1 MIVAD
6 HTWVPVLPQ
15 WVVELQPLLVLAGL
29 MGGVFVLWQMVL
41 TTFEPHKRWK
51 QFRHKKVTVNVVGG
65 VASPRDLGEEIDKLL
80 ARRKEEEE

>member
-6 HTWVPVLPQ
+6 HTWVPVLPE
-15 WVVELQPLLVLAGL
+15 WVVELQPLLVLGGL
-29 MGGVFVLWQMVL
+29 IGGVFVLWQMVL

-51 QFRHKKVTVNVVGG
+51 QFRHKDTITVNMSGLRSDAV
-65 VASPRDLGEEIDKLL
+65 LGEELDKVL